1 MDKVSSRKIFGGE
14 SIYKLHSMKHIV
26 TFRRVLLLL
35 TALVSSGAWLK
46 LALSLLCM
54 QYPTHDVMIQSIA
67 LGGGGGREIGGS

>member
-1 MDKVSSRKIFGGE
+1 
-14 SIYKLHSMKHIV
+14 MKHIV

-67 LGGGGGREIGGS
+67 LGGGGGGGNWRKLKMKL